1 MNPFVRHDVKY
12 FNNKLFR
19 KFLEEISSFQ
29 RAISRAP
36 RSFYYQR
43 LFRVFRVTANICP
56 ENFRVVFKFYH
67 RRPRTLRKVLK
78 TLKITTYNC
87 AKVELC
93 KQTETHKGRGGGRR
107 ILVPHVP
114 SEVETS
120 GNQ

>member
-1 MNPFVRHDVKY
+1 MNPFVRHDVNY

-19 KFLEEISSFQ
+19 NFSRKYRAFNEPFQ
-29 RAISRAP
+29 ELLA
-36 RSFYYQR
+36 
-43 LFRVFRVTANICP
+43 LFIIKDYFRVTANICP

-93 KQTETHKGRGGGRR
+93 KQTETHKGGRGGGRR